1 MFNITTIN
9 NLIKIYNSEDK
20 NKNNSLHRY
29 ILLSKQEQNSQLDSS
44 EGVKKELGLLIIRK
58 KIDIKQH
65 K

>member
-9 NLIKIYNSEDK
+9 DIIKIYKSEDK
-20 NKNNSLHRY
+20 NENNSLHRY

-44 EGVKKELGLLIIRK
+44 DGVKKELKLLIIRR
-58 KIDIKQH
+58 KIEIQQH